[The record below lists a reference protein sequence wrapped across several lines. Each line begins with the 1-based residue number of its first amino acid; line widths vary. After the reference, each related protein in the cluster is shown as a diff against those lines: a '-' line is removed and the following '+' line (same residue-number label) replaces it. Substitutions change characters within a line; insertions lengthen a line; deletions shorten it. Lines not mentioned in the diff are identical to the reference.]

1 MNVHLTRGVRL
12 ATLAALAVLPHSLR
26 AQAPTSAGTPRTLSL
41 ADAIRIAQQQSEAIQ
56 IANAGVQRATGQHY
70 IARSQYLPQVSGSLG
85 YTRTLRSQFSK
96 LASSSGPD
104 TSTTPKPQSVC
115 APPIPANATPA
126 EVQAALAQATTCQ
139 SGGGINFSKVGFG
152 AQNQWVAGL
161 QLSQSVFSFGR
172 IEGQNTAANAQLR
185 SSEIE
190 VTAQRA
196 QLALDITQAY
206 YNATLADRLVAIA
219 DSSLSQTNEV
229 LRQTQ
234 LAKNVGNESEFA
246 LLRAQVTRDNQVP
259 VLIQRRSDRQ
269 TAYLRLKQLLN
280 VSLDD
285 SLVLTT
291 PVDSAAM
298 GGAVRA
304 VAEATPS
311 LSVSGGAAID
321 TIVGDRAPVRQ
332 LDLAVRAQEGLT
344 RAARAERFPT
354 ISITSGYQRLFFPT
368 SVFPQLGDYSENWTV
383 GASLGISLFSG
394 GRVTGDVMVAQA
406 NLAQAR
412 AQAQQTRELAALDTR
427 IAINQLAQAEA
438 SYTASAGTAS
448 QAQRAYGIDQVRYR
462 EGLSTQT
469 DLTQSRLLL
478 EQAEANRAVA
488 ARDLAVARVRLA
500 LLRDLPLQL
509 TAGSAQASAQSG
521 AAGSTQQQQTPTQ
534 QQSTQTQTSAST
546 GTGATS
552 GQTGTAGGQ
561 TP

>member
-1 MNVHLTRGVRL
+1 MTVHLTRGVRL
-12 ATLAALAVLPHSLR
+12 ATLAVLAVVPLALGAQEPTR
-26 AQAPTSAGTPRTLSL
+26 AATPRPLSL
-41 ADAIRIAQQQSEAIQ
+41 ADAIRVAQQQSEAIQ

-70 IARSQYLPQVSGSLG
+70 IARSQYLPQLSGSLG

-96 LASSSGPD
+96 LAGGGGPD
-104 TSTTPKPQSVC
+104 TATGPQPQSVC
-115 APPIPANATPA
+115 APEIPANATAA
-126 EVQAALAQATTCQ
+126 EIQAALAQASTCKA
-139 SGGGINFSKVGFG
+139 SGGINFSKVGFG

-161 QLSQSVFSFGR
+161 NLSQNVFTFGR
-172 IEGQNTAANAQLR
+172 IAGQNTAANAQLR

-190 VTAQRA
+190 VSAQRA
-196 QLALDITQAY
+196 QLALDVTQAY

-219 DSSLSQTNEV
+219 DSSLAQTEEV

-234 LAKNVGNESEFA
+234 LAKNVGNESEFS

-285 SLVLTT
+285 SLLLTT
-291 PVDSAAM
+291 PVDSAAA

-304 VAEATPS
+304 VAEVTPA
-311 LSVSGGAAID
+311 LTINAGAAID
-321 TIVGDRAPVRQ
+321 TVVSDRAPVREVE
-332 LDLAVRAQEGLT
+332 LAVRAQEGLT
-344 RAARAERFPT
+344 RVARAERYPS
-354 ISITSGYQRLFFPT
+354 ISITSGYQRLFFPV

-383 GASLGISLFSG
+383 GASLGVSLFSG
-394 GRVTGDVMVAQA
+394 GRVSGDVMVAQA

-438 SYTASAGTAS
+438 TYTASAGTSA
-448 QAQRAYGIDQVRYR
+448 QAQRAYGIDQVRFR

-469 DLTQSRLLL
+469 DLAQSRLLL

-509 TAGSAQASAQSG
+509 TAGGAQAG
-521 AAGSTQQQQTPTQ
+521 APGATSTAAPQQTTTQQQTT
-534 QQSTQTQTSAST
+534 TTQTSAST
-546 GTGATS
+546 TTGATS
-552 GQTGTAGGQ
+552 GQTGTPGGQ
-561 TP
+561 NP

>member
-1 MNVHLTRGVRL
+1 MTVHLTRGVRL
-12 ATLAALAVLPHSLR
+12 AAVLAVVPLSLG
-26 AQAPTSAGTPRTLSL
+26 AQAPTTPGTPHPLSL
-41 ADAIRIAQQQSEAIQ
+41 VDAIRIAQQQSEAIQ
-56 IANAGVQRATGQHY
+56 IANAGVRRATGQHY
-70 IARSQYLPQVSGSLG
+70 IARSQYLPQLNGSLG

-96 LASSSGPD
+96 LAGSGGTD

-115 APPIPANATPA
+115 APAIPANATAA
-126 EVQAALAQATTCQ
+126 EIQAALAQASTCQ
-139 SGGGINFSKVGFG
+139 SSGGINFSKVGFG
-152 AQNQWVAGL
+152 AQNQWVVGL

-185 SSEIE
+185 SSEID
-190 VTAQRA
+190 VGAQRA
-196 QLALDITQAY
+196 QLALDVTQAY
-206 YNATLADRLVAIA
+206 YNATLADQLVAIA
-219 DSSLSQTNEV
+219 DSSLAQTEEV

-234 LAKNVGNESEFA
+234 LAKNVGNESEFS

-280 VSLDD
+280 ISLDD
-285 SLVLTT
+285 SLQLTT

-304 VAEATPS
+304 VAEVTPA
-311 LSVSGGAAID
+311 LMVSGGAAID
-321 TIVGDRAPVRQ
+321 TVVSDRAPVRQ
-332 LDLAVRAQEGLT
+332 VELAVRAQEGLT
-344 RAARAERFPT
+344 RVARAERFPT

-383 GASLGISLFSG
+383 GASLAVSLFSG

-406 NLAQAR
+406 NLAQTR

-448 QAQRAYGIDQVRYR
+448 QARRAYGIDQVRYR

-509 TAGSAQASAQSG
+509 GAGSQASAQSG
-521 AAGSTQQQQTPTQ
+521 AATTQQQTQTQ

-546 GTGATS
+546 TTGATS
-552 GQTGTAGGQ
+552 GQTAPAGGQ
-561 TP
+561 NP